1 MRIRIKVKHLV
12 YAVGLLTV
20 LIIAF
25 NYGTPAGKKLAE
37 AVPGAG
43 GADAAVTKAR
53 ILQKIDLAK
62 ADKKLEFIKKF
73 MIDGSDATLSRSY
86 ETFIGP
92 GGSYESHAAATDENA
107 IPRFG
112 IEEKAPY
119 LEAYVKEAAPDTDMG
134 NAALMLS
141 LYYEGA
147 GQTAKAQRMLEDARK
162 RLANNPDMKSGY
174 AMKELTYRE
183 AKLAAEQDQG
193 ELMDRLIAELVRNN
207 IRPKDLDLDGRL
219 AWLKVDMALRQG
231 SVSHAL
237 ENLNAEASANEK
249 DLDAAGEM
257 GKPERAVQ
265 AETIQSIR
273 KKLQK
278 AAGQGIQEL
287 TDVSGTLTRADGTP
301 LAYAGVFLRSRRDV
315 NNSINDSEPYQTMT
329 NANGQYVI
337 KGVLPGAYQ
346 IHIGL
351 NLDQISGWTWP
362 GPYDD
367 WIDVKGQ
374 QHITR
379 NIVFQRLLE
388 LRSPVNNEVV
398 KDKEITFEWEPVPGA
413 AYYDINLGVQFDGGS
428 SGAFLKSG
436 IQGSMLQVPAEEL
449 YQLSGGIVSSSA
461 GNEKLQI
468 VPNSLLEFSNPETQF
483 NWSVE
488 AFDEKGNMITRSDG
502 YRLGAALTG
511 KLPFFYLKERSLTQA
526 DRTLLAGDLDTALS
540 QYQEDYRRNPLD
552 THSLHMII
560 RVLEGLN
567 SLSGIDNQDQAK
579 EQSARLEQEEQK
591 YLKQMV
597 SLYPTSESYAKIAG
611 YEFKQ
616 ANWNAYNEYY
626 SLWEKTN
633 DMRDTSYMTGIHGI
647 ALMKQGRMEEAEG
660 FLMDSLQHDLSHR
673 FIGAYLA
680 CDLYLDGS
688 LKHAAQLAEQFP
700 DRSRSDT
707 SLDWTELVDAMINEA
722 ASSSAY
728 PRMLQDNIASAMQT
742 GKYEASAGHL
752 AMKAFLKAVMDV
764 R

>member
-25 NYGTPAGKKLAE
+25 NYATPDGKKLAE
-37 AVPGAG
+37 AGPGAG
-43 GADAAVTKAR
+43 GADAAVTKAL

-73 MIDGSDATLSRSY
+73 MIDGSDTTLSRSF

-119 LEAYVKEAAPDTDMG
+119 LEAYVKEASPDTDMG

-193 ELMDRLIAELVRNN
+193 
-207 IRPKDLDLDGRL
+207 
-219 AWLKVDMALRQG
+219 
-231 SVSHAL
+231 
-237 ENLNAEASANEK
+237 
-249 DLDAAGEM
+249 
-257 GKPERAVQ
+257 
-265 AETIQSIR
+265 
-273 KKLQK
+273 
-278 AAGQGIQEL
+278 IQEL
-287 TDVSGTLTRADGTP
+287 TDVSGTLTRSDGTP

-329 NANGQYVI
+329 DANGQYVI

-436 IQGSMLQVPAEEL
+436 IRGSMLQVPAEEL

-468 VPNSLLEFSNPETQF
+468 VPISLLEFSNPEAQL

-488 AFDEKGNMITRSDG
+488 AFDVKGNMITRSDG

-540 QYQEDYRRNPLD
+540 QYQEDYKRNPLD

-633 DMRDTSYMTGIHGI
+633 DMRDTSYMTGIHGV
-647 ALMKQGRMEEAEG
+647 ALMKQGRMEEAEA

-707 SLDWTELVDAMINEA
+707 SLDWMELVDAMINEA

-742 GKYEASAGHL
+742 GKYEAPAGHL

>member
-25 NYGTPAGKKLAE
+25 NYDTPAGKKLAE
-37 AVPGAG
+37 AGPGAG
-43 GADAAVTKAR
+43 GADAAVTKAL

-73 MIDGSDATLSRSY
+73 MIDGSETTLSRSY

-119 LEAYVKEAAPDTDMG
+119 LEAYVKEASPDTDMG

-193 ELMDRLIAELVRNN
+193 
-207 IRPKDLDLDGRL
+207 
-219 AWLKVDMALRQG
+219 
-231 SVSHAL
+231 
-237 ENLNAEASANEK
+237 
-249 DLDAAGEM
+249 
-257 GKPERAVQ
+257 
-265 AETIQSIR
+265 
-273 KKLQK
+273 
-278 AAGQGIQEL
+278 IQEL
-287 TDVSGTLTRADGTP
+287 TDVSGTLTRSDGTP

-329 NANGQYVI
+329 DANGQYVI
-337 KGVLPGAYQ
+337 KGVLPGVYQ

-436 IQGSMLQVPAEEL
+436 IRGSMLQVPAEEL

-468 VPNSLLEFSNPETQF
+468 VPISLLEFSNPEAQL

-488 AFDEKGNMITRSDG
+488 AFDVKGNMITRSDG

-511 KLPFFYLKERSLTQA
+511 KLPFFYLKDRSLTQA

-540 QYQEDYRRNPLD
+540 QYQEDYKRNPLD

-579 EQSARLEQEEQK
+579 EQSVRLEQEEQK

-633 DMRDTSYMTGIHGI
+633 DMRDTSYMTGIHGV
-647 ALMKQGRMEEAEG
+647 ALMKQGRMEEAEA

-707 SLDWTELVDAMINEA
+707 SLDWMELVDAMINEA
-722 ASSSAY
+722 ASSSSY

-742 GKYEASAGHL
+742 GKYEAPAGHL